1 MQKGETMEAR
11 KLYRSERN
19 RMICGV
25 CGGIGEYVGID
36 PTLVRIIW
44 VVLSIAGWGTGLV
57 AYLIAAII
65 IPEEV

>member
-1 MQKGETMEAR
+1 
-11 KLYRSERN
+11 
-19 RMICGV
+19 MICGV

-65 IPEEV
+65 IPEE

>member
-1 MQKGETMEAR
+1 MKMEGNYK
-11 KLYRSERN
+11 KLTRSRVE

-57 AYLIAAII
+57 AYLIDAII
-65 IPEEV
+65 IQEER

>member
-1 MQKGETMEAR
+1 MEGIFK
-11 KLYRSERN
+11 KLTRSKDN

>member
-1 MQKGETMEAR
+1 MERNYKKLIRSKG
-11 KLYRSERN
+11 N

>member
-1 MQKGETMEAR
+1 MEGNYK
-11 KLYRSERN
+11 KLTRSKAN

-44 VVLSIAGWGTGLV
+44 VVLSIAGWGIGLV

>member
-1 MQKGETMEAR
+1 MEGNY
-11 KLYRSERN
+11 KKVIRSKAN